1 MLNGSACLRERLIIA
16 RVLTM
21 RSKPLTAKCS
31 VCTGITNCWLAA
43 NALTISTPSNGGL
56 SMIA

>member
-1 MLNGSACLRERLIIA
+1 MRERLTMA

-21 RSKPLTAKCS
+21 RSRPLTARNS

-43 NALTISTPSNGGL
+43 RALTISTPSKGGL
-56 SMIA
+56 SITA